1 MGEAIVV
8 CGGEDEFNDSDEDG
22 GVSAVI
28 GPAAATAAAVVDDDS
43 DGTFELMLA
52 FPLSSR
58 SDATSLLSDAQL
70 SPASLPDLEG
80 SKLASIGFLTESED
94 SDKFPPFD
102 PPAQLPL
109 SVLPLPPSSTP
120 PPPATVTGVLT
131 TLSVGGCPS
140 LSGGIDGRETCCCC
154 WCTPPAVGCTVAG
167 SWVIVLALSRTAA
180 SHLASR

>member
-8 CGGEDEFNDSDEDG
+8 CGGEDEFNDSDEEG

-28 GPAAATAAAVVDDDS
+28 GPAAAAAVVDDDS

-52 FPLSSR
+52 FALSSR
-58 SDATSLLSDAQL
+58 RDDTSLLSDAQL
-70 SPASLPDLEG
+70 STASLPDLEG
-80 SKLASIGFLTESED
+80 SKLARIGFLTESE
-94 SDKFPPFD
+94 FPPLD

-140 LSGGIDGRETCCCC
+140 LSGGIDGAETCCCC
-154 WCTPPAVGCTVAG
+154 WCTPPVVGCTVAV